1 MSATHIYI
9 KSEELLDGLIN
20 LSELTN
26 QKTID
31 GNSDEYFE
39 TNINFFTKSFMVLM
53 CAYLESYVKDVAQFY
68 IQEIDKVLT
77 DTKIPANIL
86 KWSILKNK
94 FDHKKETQFT
104 PLKLVITEDDIDKNV
119 SANPH
124 TTTPFFIR
132 LGIDLS
138 NNEGYVEIK
147 DTVETIVNK
156 RNSIV
161 HHNDAASDIG
171 LTDISDN
178 AKLIKNYIKILDDE
192 ILLALK

>member
-1 MSATHIYI
+1 MSGTHIFI
-9 KSEELLDGLIN
+9 KSEELLNNLIN

-39 TNINFFTKSFMVLM
+39 ININFFTKSFMVLM
-53 CAYLESYVKDVAQFY
+53 CAYLEAYVKDVAQFY
-68 IQEIDKVLT
+68 IQEVNKVLIRT
-77 DTKIPANIL
+77 NIPANIL

-94 FDHKKETQFT
+94 FDHKKENDFST
-104 PLKLVITEDDIDKNV
+104 LKLSISEDDIDKNV

-124 TTTPFFIR
+124 TTTPFFVR

-138 NNEGYVEIK
+138 QNSDYAEVK
-147 DTVETIVNK
+147 DTIETIVNK

-171 LTDISDN
+171 LADVVEN
-178 AKLIKNYIKILDDE
+178 AKLIKCYIKILDNE
-192 ILLALK
+192 ILSALE

>member
-9 KSEELLDGLIN
+9 KSEELLNALIN
-20 LSELTN
+20 LAELTN

-31 GNSDEYFE
+31 GGSDEYFE

-68 IQEIDKVLT
+68 IQEIDKILT

-86 KWSILKNK
+86 KWAILKNR
-94 FDHKKETQFT
+94 FDHKKENQFT

-124 TTTPFFIR
+124 KTTPFFIR

-171 LTDISDN
+171 LTDIVDN
-178 AKLIKNYIKILDDE
+178 AILIKNYIKILDDE